1 MSNCCKK
8 PLKPFRILPDMPP
21 PTSLQ
26 ETAYVLTKTFMQAI
40 LKEYLDENQLS
51 QLMKTVGI
59 QTDEERIFFLTQ
71 LTVFLRK
78 YPDSVFATPD
88 VRTHF
93 LATIQEMLD
102 AKILEE
108 NT

>member
-1 MSNCCKK
+1 
-8 PLKPFRILPDMPP
+8 MPQE
-21 PTSLQ
+21 TSIQ

-40 LKEYLDENQLS
+40 LKEYLDENIIS

-59 QTDEERIFFLTQ
+59 RTDEERIFFRTQ

-78 YPDSVFATPD
+78 YPDSVFSSPD

-93 LATIQEMLD
+93 LATMQEMLD

-108 NT
+108 NI

>member
-1 MSNCCKK
+1 MIFLDNY
-8 PLKPFRILPDMPP
+8 PLDGRFGPAKARRRA
-21 PTSLQ
+21 TSPSWMR
-26 ETAYVLTKTFMQAI
+26 EASRMH
-40 LKEYLDENQLS
+40 ENQLS

-88 VRTHF
+88 VRMHF

-108 NT
+108 NI

>member
-1 MSNCCKK
+1 
-8 PLKPFRILPDMPP
+8 MPP
-21 PTSLQ
+21 ETSIQ

-40 LKEYLDENQLS
+40 LKEYLDENITS
-51 QLMKTVGI
+51 QMMTTVGI
-59 QTDEERIFFLTQ
+59 RTDEERIFFLTQ

-78 YPDSVFATPD
+78 YPDSVFSSPD

-93 LATIQEMLD
+93 LGTLQEMLD

>member
-1 MSNCCKK
+1 
-8 PLKPFRILPDMPP
+8 MP
-21 PTSLQ
+21 Q
-26 ETAYVLTKTFMQAI
+26 ETSIQEIAYVLTKTFMQAI
-40 LKEYLDENQLS
+40 LKEYLDENIIS

-78 YPDSVFATPD
+78 YPDSVFSSPD

-93 LATIQEMLD
+93 LATMQEMLD

-108 NT
+108 NI

>member
-1 MSNCCKK
+1 
-8 PLKPFRILPDMPP
+8 MP
-21 PTSLQ
+21 Q
-26 ETAYVLTKTFMQAI
+26 ETSIQEIAYVLTKTFMQAI
-40 LKEYLDENQLS
+40 LKEYLDENIIS

-78 YPDSVFATPD
+78 YPDSVFSSPD
-88 VRTHF
+88 VRMHF
-93 LATIQEMLD
+93 LGTLQEMLD
-102 AKILEE
+102 AKILED

>member
-1 MSNCCKK
+1 
-8 PLKPFRILPDMPP
+8 MPQE
-21 PTSLQ
+21 TSIQ
-26 ETAYVLTKTFMQAI
+26 ETAYILTKTLMQAI

-59 QTDEERIFFLTQ
+59 RTDEERIFFLTQ

-78 YPDSVFATPD
+78 YPDSVFSSPD

-93 LATIQEMLD
+93 LATMQEMLD

-108 NT
+108 NI

>member
-1 MSNCCKK
+1 
-8 PLKPFRILPDMPP
+8 MPQE
-21 PTSLQ
+21 TSIR
-26 ETAYVLTKTFMQAI
+26 ETAYILTKTLMQAI

-51 QLMKTVGI
+51 QLMKIVGI
-59 QTDEERIFFLTQ
+59 RTDEERIFFLTQ

-78 YPDSVFATPD
+78 YPDSVFSSPD

-93 LATIQEMLD
+93 LATMQEMLD

-108 NT
+108 NI

>member
-1 MSNCCKK
+1 
-8 PLKPFRILPDMPP
+8 MPQE
-21 PTSLQ
+21 TSIQ
-26 ETAYVLTKTFMQAI
+26 ETAYILTKTLMQAI

-51 QLMKTVGI
+51 QLMKIVGI
-59 QTDEERIFFLTQ
+59 RTDEERIFFLTQ

-78 YPDSVFATPD
+78 YPDSVFSSPD

-93 LATIQEMLD
+93 LATMQEMLD

-108 NT
+108 NI

>member
-1 MSNCCKK
+1 
-8 PLKPFRILPDMPP
+8 MPQE
-21 PTSLQ
+21 TSIQ
-26 ETAYVLTKTFMQAI
+26 ETAYVLTKTLMQAI

-51 QLMKTVGI
+51 QLMKTVSI
-59 QTDEERIFFLTQ
+59 RTDEERIFFLTQ

-78 YPDSVFATPD
+78 YPDSVFSSPD

-93 LATIQEMLD
+93 LATMQEMLD

-108 NT
+108 NV

>member
-1 MSNCCKK
+1 
-8 PLKPFRILPDMPP
+8 MPQE
-21 PTSLQ
+21 TSIQ
-26 ETAYVLTKTFMQAI
+26 ETAYILTKTLMQAI

-59 QTDEERIFFLTQ
+59 RTDEECIFFLTQ

-78 YPDSVFATPD
+78 YPDSVFSSQD

-93 LATIQEMLD
+93 LATMQEMLD

-108 NT
+108 NI